1 MSAGIIEIEIYE
13 ELVKELEA
21 QKKKISIKIEEISID
36 LEQPYKNVL
45 NKLVPQTKVVAEIF
59 YVIKQVDY

>member
-36 LEQPYKNVL
+36 LEQPYQNVL